1 MHAGSRPGKTPKQ
14 IHAPLPV
21 WHYWVYWAGVLCTIV
36 AALCAF
42 GLVHWPTRNHG
53 DPAGSGIAVGS
64 AQVRR
69 FGYPASVALPQ
80 RRLYPYSVIPGGV
93 QNAQELRNAVAHD
106 PLVAVLYANF
116 DLSKARVVRLT
127 RDREV
132 YVSYRFGG
140 HIYWTKKRLLV
151 RAGETVITDGQ
162 HEARTR
168 CGNRIS
174 ETPMQPVRQ
183 DEPLDAA
190 VNGPPTFQLL
200 ADNSEQ
206 PPLLAFDP
214 TVPDSVVPGMP
225 LLPAPSS
232 RPVSAIPPPY
242 FPIVGGGPPSFP
254 NITPPP
260 PPPVAT
266 PEPSAFS
273 LLVLGLLMLA
283 IVAGTSTLG
292 NNRNTESRERSSLD

>member
-1 MHAGSRPGKTPKQ
+1 M
-14 IHAPLPV
+14 
-21 WHYWVYWAGVLCTIV
+21 
-36 AALCAF
+36 
-42 GLVHWPTRNHG
+42 
-53 DPAGSGIAVGS
+53 
-64 AQVRR
+64 
-69 FGYPASVALPQ
+69 
-80 RRLYPYSVIPGGV
+80 
-93 QNAQELRNAVAHD
+93 RNAVAHD